1 MSEKITE
8 LKLLNG
14 ESVKIQTTISLYDW
28 KKAKKDGLLTQNA
41 FASAMK
47 NGGGNPNIND
57 KDLENAPFVAYR
69 AAGGSMSKYEF
80 EKAVV
85 FDLQIAGRIYQ
96 QIVQGNGQPK
106 KEKSN

>member
-14 ESVKIQTTISLYDW
+14 ESVKIQTPISLYDW
-28 KKAKKDGLLTQNA
+28 QRAKKDNLFSQNA
-41 FASAMK
+41 FSSAMK
-47 NGGGNPNIND
+47 NGKQNVNINE

-69 AAGGSMSKYEF
+69 AAGGTMSKDEF
-80 EKAVV
+80 AKAIV
-85 FDLQIAGRIYQ
+85 FDLEIAGRVYK
-96 QIVQGNGQPK
+96 QIVQGNGRPK

>member
-14 ESVKIQTTISLYDW
+14 ESVKIQTPISLYDW

-41 FASAMK
+41 FSAAMK
-47 NGGGNPNIND
+47 NGGGKPNIND

-69 AAGGSMSKYEF
+69 AAGGSMSKDEF

-85 FDLQIAGRIYQ
+85 FDLETAGHIYQ

-106 KEKSN
+106 KGKSN